1 MNLSSAFDKRVGILI
16 KKDERKDEKE
26 MKKKKISRGIA
37 AILTLSFILA
47 SVTGCGNASQNET
60 GSDNAITGEVK
71 EDVKSEET
79 VTEEKESHEPI
90 TLRWIMAGPG
100 KQSDA
105 DKVWEAFNEKL
116 HEYEGMENVNLEF
129 EIIPGSEYAQKLM
142 LKRTSGEQLD
152 IISTYTAS
160 GGVQGLADE
169 EAIIPLDDLVKNYGA
184 DILNEI
190 PEWALNLCRA
200 NGELYALTNYQ
211 QMVDPMYG
219 YVVRN
224 EEYWDKEEAEK
235 IFFASDILD
244 EATLDYF
251 EAYLDKLAENG
262 ELHMGIYPGTTWATR
277 KGYESVSGAYVFR
290 RSQDEIKVELNVQTE
305 AFKLLVERIHEFYK
319 KGYVREDVLSAKLS
333 DDLGKEN
340 GYDLWYTSIE
350 KDTEEKLEAKYGF
363 DIIVNRP
370 YENYYILNTANAGG
384 NAISADC
391 EHPEVAMQFLELM
404 YTEKG
409 KDLYRMLVYGLEG
422 EHYTKV
428 SEDRIEPIGYEG
440 TQGTSDSPYGLY
452 KWLCG
457 NTANAFETV
466 SQPEGWND
474 YVFNELNANA
484 IPGRLAGFSLDT
496 EKIDIAMK
504 QVNAVIGEYAGQLTS
519 GALPDWEKTYE
530 EFMEKL
536 KVAGSEAVI
545 AEIQRQVDE
554 FIENN
559 K

>member
-1 MNLSSAFDKRVGILI
+1 
-16 KKDERKDEKE
+16 
-26 MKKKKISRGIA
+26 MKKKRISRGIA
-37 AILTLSFILA
+37 ALLTLSLTMALF
-47 SVTGCGNASQNET
+47 TGCGNTTKSETKKET
-60 GSDNAITGEVK
+60 GSAAAASSEVK
-71 EDVKSEET
+71 ETSSEAES
-79 VTEEKESHEPI
+79 TEEKVSSEPI
-90 TLRWIMAGPG
+90 TLHWIMSGPG

-129 EIIPGSEYAQKLM
+129 EIIPGSEYNQKLM
-142 LKRTSGEQLD
+142 LKRVSGEQLD
-152 IISTYTAS
+152 IISTYSAS

-169 EAIIPLDDLVKNYGA
+169 GAIIPLDDLVKEYGA

-190 PEWALNLCRA
+190 PEWALDLCRA
-200 NGELYALTNYQ
+200 NGTLYALTNYQ

-224 EEYWDKEEAEK
+224 AEYWDQEEAEK
-235 IFFASDILD
+235 IFLATDILD

-251 EAYLDKLAENG
+251 EAYLDKCAENG
-262 ELHMGIYPGTTWATR
+262 DLHLGIYPGTTWATR
-277 KGYESVSGAYVFR
+277 KGYESIYGAFVFR
-290 RSQDEIKVELNVQTE
+290 RSQEEIKVELNVQTE
-305 AFKLLVERIHEFYK
+305 AFKLLVERMHEFYK

-333 DDLGKEN
+333 DDLYKEN

-350 KDTEEKLEAKYGF
+350 KDTEAKLENSCGF
-363 DIIVNRP
+363 DIVVNKP
-370 YENYYILNTANAGG
+370 CESYYVQNAANGGG
-384 NAISADC
+384 NAIGAEC

-428 SEDRIEPIGYEG
+428 TEDRIEPIGYTG
-440 TQGTSDSPYGLY
+440 TQGNSDAPYGLY

-484 IPGRLAGFSLDT
+484 IPARLAGIAIDT
-496 EKIDIAMK
+496 EEISAKVSQI
-504 QVNAVIGEYAGQLTS
+504 NAVIGEFANQLTS
-519 GALPDWEKTYE
+519 GALPDWEKTYD
-530 EFMEKL
+530 EFMNKL
-536 KVAGSEAVI
+536 KAAGSEEVI

-554 FIENN
+554 FVANN